1 MVSSSFSSFVLDF
14 AVFDYEGAGDDEEEK
29 SAMKFLHLIWSNLKR
44 KKLRT
49 SLTLLSI
56 VVAFIL
62 FGFLSAIQQ
71 ALVGG
76 VALAGAD
83 RLVVREKVSII
94 NLLPVSYEA
103 RMDRI
108 PGVDFSTFQTWFG
121 GIYQD
126 PKNFFMQ
133 NPVEPEK
140 FLKMHPEIILP
151 PDELKAWLATRT
163 GAIVGRRT
171 ANRFHWQIGDQVPI
185 QSTIWTLPDG
195 SRTWTF
201 DIVGIYD
208 GKDKGTDTT
217 PLFFRY
223 DYFDEAR
230 QVWGKGQ
237 VDWYTIRIKDPS
249 QAAEVAKQVDAEFE
263 NSPAETKTEPEGAF
277 IQGWAA
283 QLGNIV
289 LIVSSI
295 LGMVFFTILL
305 VTGNTMAQAVRERTG
320 ELGVLKAIGFT
331 NAQVVALVLAE
342 SCLLTVIGGVA
353 GLGLARAITPVIAQ
367 PLAGLLPMFF
377 LPARALTIGLGL
389 SVALGFVTGIF
400 PALQAM
406 RLRVADALR
415 RM

>member
-1 MVSSSFSSFVLDF
+1 
-14 AVFDYEGAGDDEEEK
+14 
-29 SAMKFLHLIWSNLKR
+29 MKFLHLIWCNLKR

-56 VVAFIL
+56 VVAFVL

-76 VALAGAD
+76 VELAGAN
-83 RLVVREKVSII
+83 RLIARQKVSII
-94 NLLPVSYEA
+94 NLLPISYEA
-103 RMDRI
+103 RIERI
-108 PGVDFSTFQTWFG
+108 PGVDFATHQTWFG

-151 PDELKAWLATRT
+151 PEQEKAWLATRT

-171 ANRFHWQIGDQVPI
+171 AERFGWKIGDKIPLKSPI
-185 QSTIWTLPDG
+185 WGANQ
-195 SRTWTF
+195 TWQF
-201 DIVGIYD
+201 DIVGIYN

-217 PLFFRY
+217 PMFFRY

-230 QVWGKGQ
+230 QWGKGQ
-237 VDWYTIRIKDPS
+237 VGWYTIRIKDPS
-249 QAAEVAKQVDAEFE
+249 QAAEVARHVDEEFE
-263 NSPAETKTEPEGAF
+263 NSPAETKTEPEGAV
-277 IQGWAA
+277 IQGYAS
-283 QLGNIV
+283 QIGNIV
-289 LIVSSI
+289 FIVAAI
-295 LGMVFFTILL
+295 LSAVFFTILL

-320 ELGVLKAIGFT
+320 ELGVLKAIGFA
-331 NAQVVALVLAE
+331 NGQIVALVLAE
-342 SCLLTVIGGVA
+342 SCLLTVLGGTL
-353 GLGLARAITPVIAQ
+353 GLGLAWMFISRGDPTS
-367 PLAGLLPMFF
+367 GLLPMFF
-377 LPARALTIGLGL
+377 FPTRDLLIGIGLSL
-389 SVALGFVTGIF
+389 VLGFVTGIF

>member
-1 MVSSSFSSFVLDF
+1 
-14 AVFDYEGAGDDEEEK
+14 
-29 SAMKFLHLIWSNLKR
+29 MKFIHLVWSNLTR

-76 VALAGAD
+76 VELAGAD
-83 RLVVREKVSII
+83 RLIVRQKVSII
-94 NLLPVSYEA
+94 NLLPISYEA
-103 RMDRI
+103 RINRI
-108 PGVDFSTFQTWFG
+108 PGVDFATHQTWFG

-133 NPVEPEK
+133 NPVEPEN
-140 FLKMHPEIILP
+140 FLKMHPEMILP
-151 PDELKAWLATRT
+151 PEQMKAWLATRT

-171 ANRFHWQIGDQVPI
+171 AERFGWKIGDQVPI
-185 QSTIWTLPDG
+185 RSTIWAQADG
-195 SRTWTF
+195 NRTWTF

-208 GKDKGTDTT
+208 GKEKGTDTT

-223 DYFDEAR
+223 DYFDEGR
-230 QVWGKGQ
+230 NQWGKGQ
-237 VDWYTIRIKDPS
+237 VGWYTIRIKDPA
-249 QAAEVAKQVDAEFE
+249 QAAAVARQVDAEFE

-277 IQGWAA
+277 IQGWAS
-283 QLGNIV
+283 QIGNIV
-289 LIVSSI
+289 FIVAAI
-295 LGMVFFTILL
+295 LSAVFFTILL

-331 NAQVVALVLAE
+331 RERIFALVLAE
-342 SCLLTVIGGVA
+342 SCLLTVLGGVV
-353 GLGLARAITPVIAQ
+353 GLGLAWLMISRGDPTS
-367 PLAGLLPMFF
+367 GLLPMFY
-377 LPARALTIGLGL
+377 LPAKDLLIGVAISIVLG
-389 SVALGFVTGIF
+389 VVTGIF

>member
-1 MVSSSFSSFVLDF
+1 
-14 AVFDYEGAGDDEEEK
+14 
-29 SAMKFLHLIWSNLKR
+29 MKFLHLTWCNLRR

-62 FGFLSAIQQ
+62 FGFLEAIQQ

-83 RLVVREKVSII
+83 RLIVREKVSII
-94 NLLPVSYEA
+94 NLLPISYEA
-103 RMDRI
+103 RIEHI
-108 PGVDFSTFQTWFG
+108 PGVDFATHQTWFG

-140 FLKMHPEIILP
+140 FLKIHPEIILP
-151 PDELKAWLATRT
+151 PDEEKTWLGTRT

-171 ANRFHWQIGDQVPI
+171 AERFGWKIGDKVPI
-185 QSTIWTLPDG
+185 RSTIWSQANG
-195 SRTWTF
+195 SLTWTF

-217 PLFFRY
+217 PMFFRY

-230 QVWGKGQ
+230 QYGKGQ
-237 VDWYTIRIKDPS
+237 VGWYTIRIKDPS
-249 QAAEVAKQVDAEFE
+249 QAAEVAKRVDEEFE

-277 IQGWAA
+277 IQGWANA
-283 QLGNIV
+283 IGNIV
-289 LIVSSI
+289 FIVAAI
-295 LGMVFFTILL
+295 LSAVFFTILL
-305 VTGNTMAQAVRERTG
+305 VTGNTMAQTVRERTG
-320 ELGVLKAIGFT
+320 ELGVLKAIGFS
-331 NAQVVALVLAE
+331 NGQVVALVLAE
-342 SCLLTVIGGVA
+342 SCLLTVSGGAV
-353 GLGLARAITPVIAQ
+353 GLGLALAVTPVMAGK
-367 PLAGLLPMFF
+367 LAGLLPLFF
-377 LPARALTIGLGL
+377 LPTRAVFIGLGL
-389 SVALGFVTGIF
+389 SITLGLVTGIF
-400 PALQAM
+400 PALMAM

-415 RM
+415 RI

>member
-1 MVSSSFSSFVLDF
+1 
-14 AVFDYEGAGDDEEEK
+14 
-29 SAMKFLHLIWSNLKR
+29 MKFAHLIWSNLKR

-49 SLTLLSI
+49 SLTLLS
-56 VVAFIL
+56 VMVAFIL
-62 FGFLSAIQQ
+62 FGLLSAIQQ

-76 VALAGAD
+76 VQMAGAD
-83 RLVVREKVSII
+83 RLIVRHKVSII
-94 NLLPVSYEA
+94 QLLPVSYEA

-108 PGVDFSTFQTWFG
+108 PGVDFATHQTWFG

-140 FLKMHPEIILP
+140 FLKMHPELILP
-151 PDELKAWLATRT
+151 PEQEKVWLATRT
-163 GAIVGRRT
+163 GAIIGRK
-171 ANRFHWQIGDQVPI
+171 AAERFHWKIGDQVPI
-185 QSTIWTLPDG
+185 RSTIWWRTDG
-195 SRTWTF
+195 SQTWTF

-208 GKDKGTDTT
+208 GKDKNIDTT

-230 QVWGKGQ
+230 RSGKGQ
-237 VDWYTIRIKDPS
+237 VGWYTIRIKDPS
-249 QAAEVAKQVDAEFE
+249 QAAEVAKRVDAEFE

-277 IQGWAA
+277 IRGWAK
-283 QLGNIV
+283 QIGNIV
-289 LIVSSI
+289 FIVAAI
-295 LGMVFFTILL
+295 LSAVFFTILL

-320 ELGVLKAIGFT
+320 ELGVLKAIGFS
-331 NAQVVALVLAE
+331 NGQIVALVLAE
-342 SCLLTVIGGVA
+342 SCLLTVLGGTL
-353 GLGLARAITPVIAQ
+353 GLGLAWLMVSRGDPTG
-367 PLAGLLPMFF
+367 GLLPLFSF
-377 LPARALTIGLGL
+377 PPRDLLTGFGI
-389 SVALGFVTGIF
+389 SVALGLVTGII

>member
-1 MVSSSFSSFVLDF
+1 MFPV
-14 AVFDYEGAGDDEEEK
+14 
-29 SAMKFLHLIWSNLKR
+29 KFFHLIWSNLKR

-56 VVAFIL
+56 VVAFVL

-76 VALAGAD
+76 VEMAGAD
-83 RLVVREKVSII
+83 RLIVRHKVSIMK
-94 NLLPVSYEA
+94 LLPESYQA
-103 RMDRI
+103 RMERI
-108 PGVDFSTFQTWFG
+108 PGVDFATYQTWFG

-140 FLKMHPEIILP
+140 FLKIHPEIILP
-151 PDELKAWLATRT
+151 PDEEKAWLATRT
-163 GAIVGRRT
+163 GAIVGHRT
-171 ANRFHWQIGDQVPI
+171 AERFGWKIGDKVPI
-185 QSTIWTLPDG
+185 RSTIWSQANG
-195 SRTWTF
+195 NQIWTF
-201 DIVGIYD
+201 DIVGVYD

-217 PLFFRY
+217 PMFFRY

-230 QVWGKGQ
+230 QFAKGQ
-237 VDWYTIRIKDPS
+237 VGWYTIRIKDPS
-249 QAAEVAKQVDAEFE
+249 QAAEVAKRVDEEFE
-263 NSPAETKTEPEGAF
+263 NSSAETKTEPEGAF
-277 IQGWAA
+277 IQGWAKA
-283 QLGNIV
+283 IGNIV
-289 LIVSSI
+289 FIVAAI
-295 LGMVFFTILL
+295 LSAVFFTILL

-331 NAQVVALVLAE
+331 NGQIVALVLAE
-342 SCLLTVIGGVA
+342 SCLLTVLGGVV
-353 GLGLARAITPVIAQ
+353 GLGLAWLVISRGD
-367 PLAGLLPMFF
+367 PTSGLLPMFF
-377 LPARALTIGLGL
+377 FPTRDLLIGFGI
-389 SVALGFVTGIF
+389 SIVLGFVTGIF

>member
-1 MVSSSFSSFVLDF
+1 
-14 AVFDYEGAGDDEEEK
+14 
-29 SAMKFLHLIWSNLKR
+29 MKHLHLVWSNLRR

-49 SLTLLSI
+49 SLTMLSI
-56 VVAFIL
+56 VVAFML
-62 FGFLSAIQQ
+62 FGILSAIQQ

-83 RLVVREKVSII
+83 RLIVREKVSII
-94 NLLPVSYEA
+94 NLLPISYEA
-103 RMDRI
+103 RMERI
-108 PGVDFSTFQTWFG
+108 PGVDFATHQTWFG

-140 FLKMHPEIILP
+140 FLRIHPELILP
-151 PDELKAWLATRT
+151 ADESNAWLATRT

-171 ANRFHWQIGDQVPI
+171 ANRFGWKIGDKIPL
-185 QSTIWTLPDG
+185 QSPIWTQPNG
-195 SRTWTF
+195 SSSWTF

-217 PLFFRY
+217 PMFFRY

-230 QVWGKGQ
+230 QNWGKGQ
-237 VDWYTIRIKDPS
+237 VGWYTIRIKDPS
-249 QAAEVAKQVDAEFE
+249 QAAEVAKRVDAEFA

-283 QLGNIV
+283 QIGNIV
-289 LIVSSI
+289 FMVAAI
-295 LGMVFFTILL
+295 LSAVFFTILL
-305 VTGNTMAQAVRERTG
+305 VSGNTMAQAVRERTG

-331 NAQVVALVLAE
+331 NGQVMTLVLAE
-342 SCLLTVIGGVA
+342 SCLITVIGGTI
-353 GLGLARAITPVIAQ
+353 GLVLARMVTPVLAQ
-367 PLAGLLPMFF
+367 NLAGLLPMFY
-377 LPARALTIGLGL
+377 LPTRDLFIGIGFSL
-389 SVALGFVTGIF
+389 ALGIVTGII

-415 RM
+415 QM

>member
-1 MVSSSFSSFVLDF
+1 
-14 AVFDYEGAGDDEEEK
+14 
-29 SAMKFLHLIWSNLKR
+29 MKFLHLIWSNLKR

-56 VVAFIL
+56 VVAFVL
-62 FGFLSAIQQ
+62 FGFLAAIQQ

-83 RLVVREKVSII
+83 RLIVREKVSII

-108 PGVDFSTFQTWFG
+108 PGVDFATHQTWFG
-121 GIYQD
+121 GVYQD

-140 FLKMHPEIILP
+140 FLKMHPEVILP
-151 PDELKAWLATRT
+151 PDQLKVWLATRT

-171 ANRFHWQIGDQVPI
+171 ANRFHWKIGDQVPI
-185 QSTIWTLPDG
+185 RSTIWSGPDG

-217 PLFFRY
+217 PLFFHY

-230 QVWGKGQ
+230 QYAKGQ
-237 VDWYTIRIKDPS
+237 VGWYTIRIKDPS
-249 QAAEVAKQVDAEFE
+249 QAAAVARRVDEEFE

-277 IQGWAA
+277 IQAWAS
-283 QLGNIV
+283 QIGNIV
-289 LIVSSI
+289 FIVAAI
-295 LGMVFFTILL
+295 LGAVFFTILL

-331 NAQVVALVLAE
+331 NGQVVALVLAE
-342 SCLLTVIGGVA
+342 SCLLTVLGGTL
-353 GLGLARAITPVIAQ
+353 GLGLAWAFISRGDPTS
-367 PLAGLLPMFF
+367 GLLPLFF
-377 LPARALTIGLGL
+377 LPTRDLLIGVGISLALGL
-389 SVALGFVTGIF
+389 VTGIF